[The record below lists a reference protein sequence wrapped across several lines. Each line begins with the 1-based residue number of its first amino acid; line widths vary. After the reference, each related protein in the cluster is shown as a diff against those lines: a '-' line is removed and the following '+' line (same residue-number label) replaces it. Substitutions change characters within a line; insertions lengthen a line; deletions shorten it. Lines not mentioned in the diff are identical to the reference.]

1 MATKFIDLETAAQ
14 ELGISVDKLSEMRE
28 NNEIRGFRDGATW
41 KFKPEDV
48 EQLKGTIQAGGSDLN
63 LDDRD
68 DSTALPE
75 APDSILLSEVELGA
89 SGPVGSSTVIGQSAT
104 KDPSDEEF
112 KATVEDL
119 ESSSLSLSGPS
130 LSGNAGD
137 SLILGDGDGSSE
149 SKPDNTT
156 DAASDVLGGESSES
170 IADAGSEIQL
180 AGSDSLSLEL
190 DLSGSD
196 VASSPTTGAAEAT
209 GDGQAEGDST
219 SSTESEDS
227 AISVTDDE
235 EVLVLGGTGSDVVG
249 ASDSGISLSDPADS
263 GISLEASD
271 VGLGGSALGS
281 DDSLLLGEED
291 LVSVGSESAVGS
303 SPSQLQQDDDF
314 LLTPLEDAMGDDSE
328 SSSQVIALD
337 DPDSGFDPASA
348 TVMEGG
354 GDVDLAMLE
363 GDEEGGGAATLIQAP
378 TEQIVIQ
385 QPVVRELPYSVWN
398 LLSLFVCIVLLA
410 VSGMLMYDL
419 VRQVWSWEGVHPV
432 NSGLMDAIIG
442 MFR

>member
-263 GISLEASD
+263 GISL
-271 VGLGGSALGS
+271 
-281 DDSLLLGEED
+281 
-291 LVSVGSESAVGS
+291 
-303 SPSQLQQDDDF
+303 
-314 LLTPLEDAMGDDSE
+314 
-328 SSSQVIALD
+328 
-337 DPDSGFDPASA
+337 
-348 TVMEGG
+348 
-354 GDVDLAMLE
+354 
-363 GDEEGGGAATLIQAP
+363 
-378 TEQIVIQ
+378 
-385 QPVVRELPYSVWN
+385 
-398 LLSLFVCIVLLA
+398 
-410 VSGMLMYDL
+410 
-419 VRQVWSWEGVHPV
+419 
-432 NSGLMDAIIG
+432 
-442 MFR
+442 